1 MSRVLMLAVAAAM
14 LPVVPA
20 LILYWR
26 IAEPWKRPLRA
37 EVQP

>member
-1 MSRVLMLAVAAAM
+1 MNRLLMLAVAAVM

-20 LILYWR
+20 LVLYWKL
-26 IAEPWKRPLRA
+26 AKPWKRPLRA